1 MKNKLVHHK
10 YKQHN
15 KDVDLT
21 ENENH
26 ITSTE
31 LRELYDINMH
41 LEQSAIVAITDP
53 KGTILYVNDLFC
65 EISQYKK
72 EELIG
77 KNHRLLNSG
86 LHYKRKYIMKYRH
99 LKLNKRR
106 WSSIRMPIF

>member
-31 LRELYDINMH
+31 LRELYDIKYALDN
-41 LEQSAIVAITDP
+41 LP
-53 KGTILYVNDLFC
+53 
-65 EISQYKK
+65 
-72 EELIG
+72 
-77 KNHRLLNSG
+77 LLQ
-86 LHYKRKYIMKYRH
+86 
-99 LKLNKRR
+99 
-106 WSSIRMPIF
+106 